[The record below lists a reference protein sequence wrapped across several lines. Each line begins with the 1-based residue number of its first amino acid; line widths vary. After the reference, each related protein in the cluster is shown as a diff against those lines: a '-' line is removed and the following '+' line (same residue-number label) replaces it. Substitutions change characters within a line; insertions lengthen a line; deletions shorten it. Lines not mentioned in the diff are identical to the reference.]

1 MKTKITGRLLATL
14 APREKTYR
22 IHDTSQPGLFIRVLP
37 SGHAS
42 YMVTWARNKAITLGR
57 VGKMTLEQARTEAA
71 QYLAEAHAHG
81 EPLAVS
87 QERKVGGMPTFESFL
102 TDHFEPWSQAHHR
115 DSVNGIRAIRKSF
128 ADLLMLRLDEIDAR
142 RIELLR
148 TTWLAG
154 GLTPASANRNMTR
167 LRGVLTRAV
176 EWGVLEVHPL
186 AKLKR
191 LKVDRRGRVRYLT
204 PEEEKA
210 LRKAMTDREST
221 ICAERNS
228 ANKWRA
234 DRQKDL
240 MPDLNKLQFTD
251 HLRPLVIM
259 SINTGMRRGEVFNLT
274 WADIDLKNKIITVE
288 GSTSKSGQTRHVP
301 INKELLEILTNWN
314 QQTSN
319 KGFVFPGKNGAR
331 LDNVKK
337 SWDGLLTLAKIEEFR
352 WHDLRHTFASK
363 LVMAGV
369 PLNTVRELLGHSDLA
384 MTLRYAHLAPNIKAE
399 AVELI

>member
-1 MKTKITGRLLATL
+1 MKTKITARLLATL
-14 APREKTYR
+14 APQEKAYR
-22 IHDTSQPGLFIRVLP
+22 VHDTSQPGLFIRVLP

-57 VGKMTLEQARTEAA
+57 VGKMTLEQARTESA
-71 QYLAEAHAHG
+71 QYLAEAHAYG

-102 TDHFEPWSQAHHR
+102 TDHFDPWSQAHHR
-115 DSVNGIRAIRKSF
+115 DAVNGSRAIRKSF
-128 ADLLMLRLDEIDAR
+128 ADLLTLRLDEIDTR

-148 TTWLAG
+148 TNWLAG
-154 GLTPASANRNMTR
+154 GLSPASANRNITR
-167 LRGVLTRAV
+167 LRGVLARAV
-176 EWGVLEVHPL
+176 AWGVLEVHPL

-210 LRKAMTDREST
+210 LRKAMMDREAA
-221 ICAERNS
+221 ICTERDS

-234 DRQKDL
+234 ERKRELLADLRQ
-240 MPDLNKLQFTD
+240 LNFTD
-251 HLRPLVIM
+251 HLRPLAIV
-259 SINTGMRRGEVFNLT
+259 SINTGMRKGEIFNLT
-274 WADIDLKNKIITVE
+274 WEDVDLKNKVITVE
-288 GSTSKSGQTRHVP
+288 GSTSKSGQTRHIP
-301 INKELLEILTNWN
+301 INKESLEVLTNWKH
-314 QQTSN
+314 QTGC
-319 KGFVFPGKNGAR
+319 KGFVFPGKDGHR

-337 SWDGLLTLAKIEEFR
+337 SWDGLLKLAKIEGFR

-384 MTLRYAHLAPNIKAE
+384 MTLRYAHLAPDSKAA

>member
-1 MKTKITGRLLATL
+1 VLAAL
-14 APREKTYR
+14 VPREKAYR

-42 YMVTWARNKAITLGR
+42 YMVTWARNKAVTLGR
-57 VGKMTLEQARTEAA
+57 VGKMTLEQARTESA

-87 QERKVGGMPTFESFL
+87 QERKAGVMLTLESFL
-102 TDHFEPWSQAHHR
+102 TDHFDPWSKAHHR
-115 DSVNGIRAIRKSF
+115 DAVNGSRAIRKSF
-128 ADLLMLRLDEIDAR
+128 ADLLKLRLDEIDAR
-142 RIELLR
+142 SIEQLR
-148 TTWLAG
+148 TAWLAG
-154 GLTPASANRNMTR
+154 GLAPASANRNITR

-176 EWGVLEVHPL
+176 EWGLLEIHPL

-204 PEEEKA
+204 LEEEKA
-210 LRKAMTDREST
+210 LRKAMLDREAI
-221 ICAERNS
+221 ICTERESANRWRAER
-228 ANKWRA
+228 K
-234 DRQKDL
+234 KDL
-240 MPDLNKLQFTD
+240 MVDLSKLNFAD
-251 HLRPLVIM
+251 HLRPLVM
-259 SINTGMRRGEVFNLT
+259 LSLNTGMRRGEVFNLT
-274 WADIDLKNKIITVE
+274 WADVNLTNKIITVE
-288 GSTSKSGQTRHVP
+288 GATSKSGQTRHIP
-301 INKELLEILTNWN
+301 INKELLEILVNWK
-314 QQTSN
+314 QQTSSI
-319 KGFVFPGKNGAR
+319 GFVFPSKDGTR

-337 SWDGLLTLAKIEEFR
+337 SWDGLLTLAKIEGFR

-384 MTLRYAHLAPNIKAE
+384 MTLRYAHLAPDSKAA